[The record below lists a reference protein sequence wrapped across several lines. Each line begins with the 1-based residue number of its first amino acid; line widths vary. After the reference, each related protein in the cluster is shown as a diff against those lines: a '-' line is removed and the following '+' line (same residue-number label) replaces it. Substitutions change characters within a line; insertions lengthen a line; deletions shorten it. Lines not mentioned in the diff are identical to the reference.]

1 MKIRE
6 ANTADV
12 EALADIASRT
22 FIDAYDDLE
31 PEEAQ
36 SYIDQFL
43 SVEAFRVHCDSSSS
57 RVFVA
62 DDEKLLGYAHPAKRQ
77 IECIRLFVDSGNK
90 GEGIGS
96 RLLAKALEQS
106 AEDGFDCMWLKVW
119 DQNPRAVAFYK
130 RHAFTTLGS
139 VPYTEGGMDDQ
150 VFIMV
155 TDLRRS

>member
-62 DDEKLLGYAHPAKRQ
+62 DDEKLLGYALLRAGDSPLEHPANTRQ
-77 IECIRLFVDSGNK
+77 NVKSNASGYLSTRGIRG
-90 GEGIGS
+90 
-96 RLLAKALEQS
+96 KAS
-106 AEDGFDCMWLKVW
+106 DPGYWLKRW
-119 DQNPRAVAFYK
+119 NNPPK
-130 RHAFTTLGS
+130 
-139 VPYTEGGMDDQ
+139 MDSI
-150 VFIMV
+150 VCG
-155 TDLRRS
+155 